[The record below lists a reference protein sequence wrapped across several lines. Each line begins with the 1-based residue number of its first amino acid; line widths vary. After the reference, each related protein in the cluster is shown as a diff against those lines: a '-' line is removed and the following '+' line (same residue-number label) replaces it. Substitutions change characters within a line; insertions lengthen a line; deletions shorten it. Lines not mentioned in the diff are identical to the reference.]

1 MWREYLIVVL
11 LILLA
16 GLFVSCSHGSVVSC
30 SDGPS
35 ENIIKRTIT
44 REYERVN
51 VRSRVEEIHIKEIG
65 KFDEQRNHWP
75 VRATVVCR
83 LRDACIHNYDVE
95 YGFYKDEHGVW
106 KGRALKAVRK

>member
-1 MWREYLIVVL
+1 MRREYLIVVL
-11 LILLA
+11 FIVLG
-16 GLFVSCSHGSVVSC
+16 GLFGSCSRGPVVSY

-35 ENIIKRTIT
+35 ENIIKKTIT

-51 VRSRVEEIHIKEIG
+51 VRSKVEEIHIKRIG

-75 VRATVVCR
+75 VRATVVCK
-83 LRDACIHNYDVE
+83 LRDECIHNYDVE
-95 YGFYKDEHGVW
+95 YGFYKDAQGVW